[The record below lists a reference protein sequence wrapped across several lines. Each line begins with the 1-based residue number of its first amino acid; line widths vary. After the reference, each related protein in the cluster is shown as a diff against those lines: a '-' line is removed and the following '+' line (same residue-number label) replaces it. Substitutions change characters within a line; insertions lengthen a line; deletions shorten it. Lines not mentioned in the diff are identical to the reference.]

1 MKTSDSQGFGGRAAE
16 GQGGAGGAVGDGML
30 GVGEVEVTLVAQVG
44 VWEKG
49 SGLVSGGDGGRGLE
63 EQGMVGCGRAGTS
76 WGCVEDGEMVG
87 DGSAG
92 GVALER
98 SINGKPINRRGL

>member
-1 MKTSDSQGFGGRAAE
+1 
-16 GQGGAGGAVGDGML
+16 
-30 GVGEVEVTLVAQVG
+30 
-44 VWEKG
+44 
-49 SGLVSGGDGGRGLE
+49 
-63 EQGMVGCGRAGTS
+63 MVGCGRAGTS